1 RGTRLFNIIFH
12 GVGGDYLTVSSE
24 AHDQLLKFLADNNE
38 TYWVDSYINIMK
50 YASKTAVLEI
60 PQ

>member
-1 RGTRLFNIIFH
+1 
-12 GVGGDYLTVSSE
+12 VSSE

-50 YASKTAVLEI
+50 YASKTTVLEI